1 MNKAEKT
8 LANKVLAFYNSP
20 SKNSSFTREE
30 NNILERWRAHNI
42 INEDAFSDATPLSSK
57 HKEYRQ
63 TRNFPFTSSGSEEIK
78 KNWYL
83 HFRETTGIIIVRDIF
98 TIIAFLISVCLGISE
113 FIKIWVK

>member
-20 SKNSSFTREE
+20 SKNYSFTREE
-30 NNILERWRAHNI
+30 NNILERWRVHKI
-42 INEDAFSDATPLSSK
+42 INEGAFIDVTSASSN
-57 HKEYRQ
+57 HKEYLQ

-83 HFRETTGIIIVRDIF
+83 HFRDNIGNIIVRDIF
-98 TIIAFLISVCLGISE
+98 TIIAFLISLYLGIS
-113 FIKIWVK
+113 KIIQK